1 MRLPLPTPQIPIPP
15 RSSIRTGPV
24 PRRLPAAR
32 VALPR
37 ARATPGCRSCPK
49 RPPYRR
55 RPPRRTDKPT
65 PPHTHA
71 RIRAAQGRPP
81 PGFPRAPRPRRPVSQ
96 RRPGGRDGPPALP
109 GGGGRRPGWA
119 GGAEGAARIPERSP
133 PPRRRGRRGP
143 GLPAPGH
150 GGEGDRRH
158 RGRRGGSRAP
168 GRAREE
174 RSGEGASGA
183 LAPRRGRTGPG
194 LRVPSG
200 VRRRRP
206 PLLLPTESSASPS
219 AETRDVARAAGGGGR
234 GSAKRHRGPTS
245 RRAGGARTT
254 ARLCARAKA
263 GRGKW
268 SAGRVR
274 RAPAARLVRGAGNRR
289 CETRRRETRPP
300 VGGPADARPGTGAGP
315 VFPLQLRKSAAVPGD
330 AGGATVAARA
340 RDLCSTVAGKRPSA
354 AFRPGILLKFRAVRH
369 RSGERPLF
377 FVRRL
382 QLWPSP
388 LLFCV
393 CVISRYSRAGW
404 ERSARCNHG
413 SSADYKKPLALPS
426 PERQSC
432 SRTSHLVPTM
442 SRRRTRF
449 GTFQNGTLL
458 TSGCTFLPAQADHSL
473 QDHLQSAKQ
482 HPPICNRTADTTA
495 LEV

>member
-1 MRLPLPTPQIPIPP
+1 MCLPLPTPQTPIPP
-15 RSSIRTGPV
+15 RSSIRTGAV
-24 PRRLPAAR
+24 PRRLPAPR

-37 ARATPGCRSCPK
+37 ARATPGCRSCLK

-174 RSGEGASGA
+174 GSGEGASGA

-219 AETRDVARAAGGGGR
+219 AETRDVARAACGCGGR

-268 SAGRVR
+268 SAGRMR
-274 RAPAARLVRGAGNRR
+274 RAPPARRVCGAGHRR

-300 VGGPADARPGTGAGP
+300 LGARLTRGDLGRGPAPSS
-315 VFPLQLRKSAAVPGD
+315 PLQLRKSAAVPGD

-340 RDLCSTVAGKRPSA
+340 RDLCSTVGANGPA
-354 AFRPGILLKFRAVRH
+354 L
-369 RSGERPLF
+369 
-377 FVRRL
+377 
-382 QLWPSP
+382 
-388 LLFCV
+388 
-393 CVISRYSRAGW
+393 
-404 ERSARCNHG
+404 RSAR
-413 SSADYKKPLALPS
+413 
-426 PERQSC
+426 ESC
-432 SRTSHLVPTM
+432 
-442 SRRRTRF
+442 
-449 GTFQNGTLL
+449 
-458 TSGCTFLPAQADHSL
+458 
-473 QDHLQSAKQ
+473 
-482 HPPICNRTADTTA
+482 
-495 LEV
+495 